1 MRVYMDRKLTEK
13 EMEFLHELRR
23 LMQRSNVWLS
33 VEKDRVRIDVD
44 YSGDEDLEPIVLP
57 DAINTYMDIDDVIEH
72 DLIFDMI

>member
-1 MRVYMDRKLTEK
+1 MDRKLTEK

>member
-1 MRVYMDRKLTEK
+1 MNRKLTEK

-33 VEKDRVRIDVD
+33 VEKDRVRIDVN